1 MLFTGCK
8 GRMGDVTGHLFH
20 TITSA
25 AKLIAWACLWGQCIG
40 GPFDTALFLDSRGL
54 CSTMVREVHL
64 LIEKEGLQGG
74 KGDNKWVGRHRPI
87 HDPGIQQ
94 EP

>member
-1 MLFTGCK
+1 M
-8 GRMGDVTGHLFH
+8 MPV
-20 TITSA
+20 TSA

-40 GPFDTALFLDSRGL
+40 GPFDTALLLDSRGL
-54 CSTMVREVHL
+54 GSTMVREVHL

>member
-1 MLFTGCK
+1 M
-8 GRMGDVTGHLFH
+8 MPV
-20 TITSA
+20 TSA

-40 GPFDTALFLDSRGL
+40 RPFDTALLLDSRGL

-87 HDPGIQQ
+87 HDPGIHQ

>member
-1 MLFTGCK
+1 
-8 GRMGDVTGHLFH
+8 VT
-20 TITSA
+20 SV

-40 GPFDTALFLDSRGL
+40 GPFDTALLLDSGGL

-64 LIEKEGLQGG
+64 LIEKEGLQGE

-87 HDPGIQQ
+87 HAPGTQQ